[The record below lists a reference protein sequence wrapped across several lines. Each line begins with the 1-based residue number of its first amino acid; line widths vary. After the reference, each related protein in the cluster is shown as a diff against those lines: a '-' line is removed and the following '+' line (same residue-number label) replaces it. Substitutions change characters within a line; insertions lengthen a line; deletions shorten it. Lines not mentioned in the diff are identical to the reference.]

1 MASENIHDLVIYR
14 VNGNGLEVFLLPETA
29 GLAMPKHEISPG
41 SDAFSGK
48 NFIRL
53 DPIEAAD
60 GTTHQAIAVEADW
73 HEIPSLRALIH
84 EDYRVAKGK
93 LKEKIKEFLP
103 SSEQGAYIAVKDA
116 FKKVAP
122 EQYQFLKELK
132 DILLEKNSVVMCSSA
147 D

>member
-1 MASENIHDLVIYR
+1 MPIEISHDLLIYR
-14 VNGNGLEVFLLPETA
+14 VKNNGLEVFMFPETT
-29 GLAMPKHEISPG
+29 GLAMPKHVISPG
-41 SDAFSGK
+41 SDAFSGV
-48 NFIRL
+48 NFIHL

-73 HEIPSLRALIH
+73 HQIPSLRALIH

-93 LKEKIKEFLP
+93 LKGRILEVLP
-103 SSEQGAYIAVKDA
+103 TSEQGVYVTVKDA

-132 DILLEKNSVVMCSSA
+132 DILLEKNSVVNI
-147 D
+147 